1 LNATPLLHVSVLV
14 VEDHDDTRELEIF
27 ALLDAGALVEGV
39 ASVAD
44 ALRLIAV
51 AVPDVVVIDLDLP
64 DEDGYTLLR
73 NIWQLAAAKRVG
85 TIAATAYAQER
96 DRSRAL
102 TAGFDVFLTKP
113 FAPDLLVATV
123 TALAARLAGEDG

>member
-1 LNATPLLHVSVLV
+1 MNATPLLHVSVLV
-14 VEDHDDTRELEIF
+14 VEDHDDTRELEVF

-73 NIWQLAAAKRVG
+73 NIRQLAAAKRVG

>member
-14 VEDHDDTRELEIF
+14 VEDHDDTRELEVF

-73 NIWQLAAAKRVG
+73 NIRQLAAAKRVG

>member
-1 LNATPLLHVSVLV
+1 MNATPLLHVSVLV

-73 NIWQLAAAKRVG
+73 NIRQLAAAKRVG